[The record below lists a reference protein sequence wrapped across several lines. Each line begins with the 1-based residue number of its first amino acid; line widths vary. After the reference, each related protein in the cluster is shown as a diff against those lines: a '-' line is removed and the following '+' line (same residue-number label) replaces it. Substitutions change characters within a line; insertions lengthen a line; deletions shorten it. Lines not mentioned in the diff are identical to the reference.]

1 MCVHLFT
8 ATKTTLSPEEKLQK
22 EELEARV
29 EMLKEAEKKY
39 TDVGPAY
46 DCVLFHDG
54 TVWR

>member
-8 ATKTTLSPEEKLQK
+8 AAKTTLSPEEKLQK